1 MSADAKD
8 SGAAGEPRGRETG
21 SDAAIVPEPFSP
33 AETADAFARALLA
46 GDAVAAAAYFSPA
59 ARFLT
64 PDGTEV
70 SGRSSIGEL
79 LGQLVSS
86 NQVLEI
92 RTGRLLQAD
101 SVALCT
107 QYWTRLS
114 RDTRMEPFE
123 LASTAKLVLQ
133 RAKRDWQILIA
144 APWG

>member
-1 MSADAKD
+1 MSADARE
-8 SGAAGEPRGRETG
+8 SGGVG
-21 SDAAIVPEPFSP
+21 EPFSP

-46 GDAVAAAAYFSPA
+46 GDAVAAAAYFSPL

-70 SGRSSIGEL
+70 SGRSSIAEL
-79 LGQLVSS
+79 LEQLVSS
-86 NQVLEI
+86 NQVLEV
-92 RTGRLLQAD
+92 RTGRTLRAD

-114 RDTRMEPFE
+114 RDTRVAPFE

-133 RAKRDWQILIA
+133 RGERDWQILIA